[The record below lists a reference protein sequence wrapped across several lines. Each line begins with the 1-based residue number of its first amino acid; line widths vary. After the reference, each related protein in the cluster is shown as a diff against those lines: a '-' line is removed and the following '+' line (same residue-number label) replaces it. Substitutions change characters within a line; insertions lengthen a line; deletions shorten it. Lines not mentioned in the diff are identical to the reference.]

1 MHNSLDPIELPP
13 LAWSVRIEDDRI
25 MILDESALPETKVYV
40 PAKNYEEAARAI
52 AEMKTRA
59 FGQLLTVFY
68 ALLLTLRKSNG
79 LSPEKALGNLQ
90 NAARALEQA
99 RPTFPFKDLNRQVLH
114 WAEEAVHK
122 GNDFFGVMEERIL
135 DFLGGLRKARLT
147 RARLAAEILEDG
159 DRILTHCNVSG
170 EMVLIGRCCRQQ
182 GKKIEFYATETR
194 PYLQGRLT
202 AWELHEDQL
211 PVTLVADNAVG
222 VLFSKRVVDRVIVG
236 SDRSAHN
243 GDIVNKVG
251 TYQIAVMAKHYG
263 IPFYALSQD
272 TGKTAEGREIIIEER
287 DPEEILVF
295 RGKRIF
301 PEGINAYY
309 PAFDLTPANYITRLI
324 TLQGVIAP
332 PDLAEEHAKS
342 SSIPQSKPFQI
353 MVYGLPGD
361 GFYAAFPRE
370 YPQEAGWEI
379 VIPEGRPDLAP
390 GNEVSAKFR
399 DLGYP
404 VSVITDNMVGHCLQR
419 GKIKEVHLFYQERER
434 GKSLARAG
442 SLAAFILARE
452 NNVSCRWHQVLFF
465 PDSCSI
471 GDSGIG
477 GIDIQVAGVK
487 SFYPLYEEVVP

>member
-1 MHNSLDPIELPP
+1 MRNSIDSLDLPP
-13 LAWSVRIEDDRI
+13 LAWSVRIEEDRI

-40 PAKNYEEAARAI
+40 PARDYEEAARAI

-59 FGQLLTVFY
+59 FGQVLTVFY

-90 NAARALEQA
+90 DAAQALEKA

-114 WAEEAVHK
+114 WAEEALQQ

-135 DFLGGLRKARLT
+135 DYLGGLRKARLT

-170 EMVLIGRCCRQQ
+170 EMVLIGRCCREQ
-182 GKKIEFYATETR
+182 GKRIEFYATETR

-222 VLFSKRVVDRVIVG
+222 ALFSKGVVDRVIVG
-236 SDRSAHN
+236 SDRSAQN

-251 TYQIAVMAKHYG
+251 TYQIAVMARHYG
-263 IPFYALSQD
+263 VPFYALSQD
-272 TGKTAEGREIIIEER
+272 TGKTAEGKEIIIEER

-295 RGKRIF
+295 RGQRIF
-301 PEGINAYY
+301 PEGINAFY
-309 PAFDLTPANYITRLI
+309 PAFDLTPADYITRLI
-324 TLQGVIAP
+324 TLKEVIAP
-332 PDLAEEHAKS
+332 PDLGESHTKS
-342 SSIPQSKPFQI
+342 SSIPPGKPFQI
-353 MVYGLPGD
+353 MVYGLPGKE
-361 GFYAAFPRE
+361 FYEAFPQE

-390 GNEVSAKFR
+390 GNEVSTEFR

-404 VSVITDNMVGHCLQR
+404 VSIVTDNMVGHCLQQGR
-419 GKIKEVHLFYQERER
+419 IKEVHLFCQKR
-434 GKSLARAG
+434 GGKKPVARAG
-442 SLAAFILARE
+442 SLAASILARE
-452 NNVSCRWHQVLFF
+452 NSVSCRWHQVLSF
-465 PDSCSI
+465 PGSSSVGDISI
-471 GDSGIG
+471 GGR
-477 GIDIQVAGVK
+477 DILVAGVE
-487 SFYPLYEEVVP
+487 SFYPLYEEVVL